1 MSDAPPPTPA
11 ESARDLLPGYAL
23 GALSR
28 EEAQAVEAALAESA
42 ELRREL
48 AEFRETNALL
58 ALRDETAPDP
68 ALKRRLMERVGLV
81 TAESIPVGGRVL
93 AARAAQKA
101 AARGPAR
108 MPVGRTITWMAL
120 AASVL
125 LALGQTLRV
134 GQLRSALSGRDSTA
148 AALAQRLAAREATLN
163 ALLEPGVQLTTL
175 TATGEQPPVVQV
187 FWDRRRGRAILH
199 AFRLPPAP
207 SGRVYQLWLMRKDAT
222 PLASRLFDVEP
233 DGHALAENIAVPA
246 GEPVVGFA
254 VSIEP
259 AGGSP
264 QPTTTPILFANAAE

>member
-1 MSDAPPPTPA
+1 MSDAPT
-11 ESARDLLPGYAL
+11 ETVRDLLPGYAL
-23 GALSR
+23 GALSP
-28 EEAQAVEAALAESA
+28 EEARAVEAALAESA

-58 ALRDETAPDP
+58 ALREDRAPDP
-68 ALKRRLMERVGLV
+68 ALKRRLMERVGLI
-81 TAESIPVGGRVL
+81 TAENLPVGGRQL
-93 AARAAQKA
+93 GSTPRTAPKAGARAAA
-101 AARGPAR
+101 PR
-108 MPVGRTITWMAL
+108 PVGRTITWMAL

-125 LALGQTLRV
+125 LAVGQTLRV
-134 GQLRSALSGRDSTA
+134 GQLRIALSGRDSA
-148 AALAQRLAAREATLN
+148 ATALAERLAVREATLN

-175 TATGEQPPVVQV
+175 TSTGEQPPVVQV

-207 SGRVYQLWLMRKDAT
+207 SGRIYQLWLMRRGAT

-233 DGHALAENIAVPA
+233 DGHALAENIEVPA